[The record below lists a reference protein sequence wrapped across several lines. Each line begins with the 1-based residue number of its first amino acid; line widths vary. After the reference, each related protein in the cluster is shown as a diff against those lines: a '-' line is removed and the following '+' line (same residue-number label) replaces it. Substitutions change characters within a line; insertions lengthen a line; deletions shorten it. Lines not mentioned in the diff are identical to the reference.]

1 MSHLLVLIHLPP
13 RRLTSYITEKYD
25 ILRFAVLF
33 DCEQIAIVIGDGGTT
48 PVFVQDATEYINGS
62 NVGLLGRYTYQVG
75 ADGLVPSAGHLRC
88 FESA

>member
-1 MSHLLVLIHLPP
+1 M
-13 RRLTSYITEKYD
+13 
-25 ILRFAVLF
+25 LF
-33 DCEQIAIVIGDGGTT
+33 NCEQIAIVVGDGGTN
-48 PVFVQDATEYINGS
+48 PPFVEAATEYINGS